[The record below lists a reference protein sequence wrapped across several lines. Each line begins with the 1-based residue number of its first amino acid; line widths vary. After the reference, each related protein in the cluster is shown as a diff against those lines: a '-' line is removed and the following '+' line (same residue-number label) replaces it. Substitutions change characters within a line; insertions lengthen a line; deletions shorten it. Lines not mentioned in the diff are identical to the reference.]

1 MRSVSGESMQIYL
14 VPKLSSDMV
23 KSLCKQ
29 CDEEKMQGIIVF
41 VLSPFSFRCQ
51 GCCYANIS
59 NIVVYDVDKQN
70 MSAEWKS

>member
-41 VLSPFSFRCQ
+41 VLSPFSLRCLS
-51 GCCYANIS
+51 CCYANIS
-59 NIVVYDVDKQN
+59 NIMVYNVNKQN
-70 MSAEWKS
+70 LSTEWKS